1 MEKQSDQP
9 RIVFKQIK
17 GFQAIDDQGKVK
29 TILFLN
35 ASREVVAIIGEFI
48 WCFLLIIITMH
59 SNTKYK
65 FYGIKKVAVIKIFKL
80 PNSLIYLFCYFHF
93 IYLQSQI

>member
-1 MEKQSDQP
+1 MEKKSDQP

-35 ASREVVAIIGEFI
+35 ASREVVTIIGEFI
-48 WCFLLIIITMH
+48 WCFFTYH
-59 SNTKYK
+59 YK
-65 FYGIKKVAVIKIFKL
+65 NA
-80 PNSLIYLFCYFHF
+80 F
-93 IYLQSQI
+93 IYEINILWYKKSGRHQNIQVT

>member
-1 MEKQSDQP
+1 MEKKSDQP

-48 WCFLLIIITMH
+48 WCFFTYH
-59 SNTKYK
+59 YK
-65 FYGIKKVAVIKIFKL
+65 NA
-80 PNSLIYLFCYFHF
+80 F
-93 IYLQSQI
+93 IYEIHILWYKKSGRHQNIQVT